1 MENLRLHENNSAPL
15 QTNTSSSKLK
25 HFLYK
30 FYHRNAAYF
39 RLIFLRLPSIIAADL
54 ILLNSDSITNYFF
67 DSRDKFDNEIGLINS
82 FMLFMMSKCTLFT
95 ILFICFVAFIL
106 NEKYLIN
113 VYKISSLISL
123 PYLFTFLRDSINTSE
138 YSWTIKL
145 LPLLLVYSF
154 ISSLTVLVYENIY
167 KSIIYD
173 RHHVYESYLL
183 NRNVDPDHINLIV
196 NQEYESLFNNGEYH
210 QISSDYERQFDN
222 SRFKW
227 LQINKRRI
235 YILSYFTLSLFLNE
249 FMQQEDGHH
258 QEYFNIISL
267 GYLGLFF
274 YDLSTNLDQMLL
286 RLIVKCKVLLRFLNQ
301 YGIIHFISYNW
312 FDRLKI
318 PFLLRIYFLFRTYLF
333 TLNFLCYYEFYLSF
347 NNKLSEQTLS
357 DLDGSLFYSL
367 KRIFWSSSNDE
378 LSGINNNN
386 NTSLMYVSRNQEEYF
401 IASNLHHLISLI
413 PFYGRNFYTVSQQQ
427 PTSNFIK
434 HNQIYIYIRML
445 VLNITSNIVSIAA
458 TTAIL
463 SFQFYLIGIFMQH
476 LVGPSNNNHNHNNL
490 NNNNHP
496 NPPETDLGSVGDV
509 AASLFFLLSIQS
521 GLSSLHAKLKI
532 EKFFKNYSLLF
543 IAILHFFHTQFDS
556 QLMMLSASTKLN
568 WRNQRNI
575 RVLSLSSML
584 ILIPIVIL
592 YVLFRNCSPSTWM
605 LAASAF
611 NIELMVKM
619 SVSLFLYA
627 IFTIDSMRTIS
638 SYKNKKK
645 TDESDLKIEEE
656 NNQFSEHLDDYVYYV
671 KAFGHIIEFLIGL
684 VLFFNGAYILLFES
698 YGAIR
703 AIMMCIHAYYH
714 IWLQARK
721 GWSVFIKRRTAI
733 KKLKCLEVF
742 RRELFESEEEYER
755 KKRDDVCAICF
766 CELGAHESRITNCNH
781 IFHFICLR
789 KWLYLQDTCPMCHQ
803 KVYEPPKPQVN
814 GQMQQPN
821 QEQQDQN

>member
-1 MENLRLHENNSAPL
+1 
-15 QTNTSSSKLK
+15 
-25 HFLYK
+25 
-30 FYHRNAAYF
+30 
-39 RLIFLRLPSIIAADL
+39 
-54 ILLNSDSITNYFF
+54 
-67 DSRDKFDNEIGLINS
+67 
-82 FMLFMMSKCTLFT
+82 
-95 ILFICFVAFIL
+95 
-106 NEKYLIN
+106 
-113 VYKISSLISL
+113 
-123 PYLFTFLRDSINTSE
+123 
-138 YSWTIKL
+138 
-145 LPLLLVYSF
+145 
-154 ISSLTVLVYENIY
+154 
-167 KSIIYD
+167 
-173 RHHVYESYLL
+173 
-183 NRNVDPDHINLIV
+183 
-196 NQEYESLFNNGEYH
+196 
-210 QISSDYERQFDN
+210 
-222 SRFKW
+222 
-227 LQINKRRI
+227 
-235 YILSYFTLSLFLNE
+235 
-249 FMQQEDGHH
+249 
-258 QEYFNIISL
+258 
-267 GYLGLFF
+267 
-274 YDLSTNLDQMLL
+274 
-286 RLIVKCKVLLRFLNQ
+286 
-301 YGIIHFISYNW
+301 
-312 FDRLKI
+312 
-318 PFLLRIYFLFRTYLF
+318 
-333 TLNFLCYYEFYLSF
+333 
-347 NNKLSEQTLS
+347 
-357 DLDGSLFYSL
+357 
-367 KRIFWSSSNDE
+367 
-378 LSGINNNN
+378 
-386 NTSLMYVSRNQEEYF
+386 MYVSRNQEEYF